1 MPRRRSISMLLLV
14 GVLFLVLGTLST
26 VYALRFAGGERIVI
40 EPDEV
45 IADDLYITARE
56 VIIRGTV
63 EGDVYAAAQRVIVD
77 SGARI
82 TGDLVVG
89 AQVVDIQ
96 GIVEDDIRAAGQVIR
111 VAAPEVGDDVMTA
124 CFSMEVA
131 EGSTVGGSLLVG
143 AYQVAVNGNVREDV
157 YAGANGMAIYGSVGG
172 DVKASVGESGGP
184 PPALW
189 ASFMTPD
196 DVAIPAVPAGLTV
209 GDGARIAGNLIY
221 VSVQDAIISPGA
233 RIEGQIDHRLPP
245 PSTQETQPPQ
255 FGSMPWA
262 IEQFRRWL
270 TLLLTSA
277 VLFLTLPTQSRQ
289 VGTTIARKPL
299 ASLGWGIVFVATL
312 IASLIGLIIVG
323 GLVALMFSLVT
334 LSQLAK
340 WTIVIALATDILLV
354 IAYLAYVNLVAPIFV
369 PYALLHKLDRGTW
382 WWLPPVVLGTL
393 LYVMLTSLPYVGWLF
408 SLLVVLVGVGALV
421 VMYRSQRN
429 LVLTKTDS

>member
-1 MPRRRSISMLLLV
+1 MLRRRSISVLLLV

-26 VYALRFAGGERIVI
+26 VYALRFVGGERVVI

-111 VAAPEVGDDVMTA
+111 VAAPEVGDDVMAA

-131 EGSTVGGSLLVG
+131 KGSTVGGSLLVG
-143 AYQVAVNGNVREDV
+143 AYQVVVSGDVREDV
-157 YAGANGMAIYGSVGG
+157 YVGANSVAIHGTVEG
-172 DVKASVGESGGP
+172 DVRASVGERGGP

-189 ASFMTPD
+189 GSLMAPAGVT
-196 DVAIPAVPAGLTV
+196 IPAVPAGLTI
-209 GDGARIAGNLIY
+209 GDGARVGGNLTY
-221 VSVQDAIISPGA
+221 ESVQEAVISPQA
-233 RIEGQIDHRLPP
+233 RIEGKVNHRLPP
-245 PSTQETQPPQ
+245 PPTQETQPPQ

-270 TLLLTSA
+270 TLLLTGA
-277 VLFLTLPTQSRQ
+277 VLFLTLPIQSRQ

-312 IASLIGLIIVG
+312 IASLIGSIIVG
-323 GLVALMFSLVT
+323 GLLALVFSLVT

-408 SLLVVLVGVGALV
+408 SLLVVLVGVGVLV
-421 VMYRSQRN
+421 VMYRSHRN
-429 LVLTKTDS
+429 LVPTKTNS